1 MKKMTVA
8 GMPAAIGS
16 RTKLVYGFGTVAY
29 GIKDNGFN
37 LLLLIFYN
45 QVLGLPAQRVGLAIM
60 LALIV
65 DGLVDPIIGHASD
78 RFHSRLG
85 RRHLFM
91 YASALPCALF
101 YYLLWNPPVHLSSG
115 ALFAYLV
122 FTAIIVRV
130 FIALYEVPSAA
141 LLAELSEDY
150 DQRTSL
156 VAYRF
161 FFGCV
166 GWVMMGVIAFLVY
179 LRPTAA
185 QPVGMLN
192 RGGYHGYSIAAAVLI
207 FLSIVISTGGTHGY
221 IPYLRAPPPKRRFN
235 LALELRDIRAA
246 LANRGVLAMLACGFF
261 GAMAAGVISTLSVYF
276 YSYYWGLS
284 TSQIALLVFSILFSA
299 ALALGVAPAVT
310 RRMDKKR
317 GAIII
322 ALAALVLAPGP
333 VALRLCGWFVD
344 NSSPALL
351 PLLLLFTLIVGAMTL
366 ASSALVTSMLADT
379 VEENEIQT
387 RQRTE
392 GLYFAAAFFIQK
404 CVSGLGIFIASLI
417 LAWVKFPEG
426 ARPDGV
432 APEVLR
438 NLAIVY
444 VPVVVVLFGLSIA
457 CIAFYRIG
465 RATHNANLELLRT
478 LHGETG

>member
-1 MKKMTVA
+1 
-8 GMPAAIGS
+8 
-16 RTKLVYGFGTVAY
+16 
-29 GIKDNGFN
+29 
-37 LLLLIFYN
+37 
-45 QVLGLPAQRVGLAIM
+45 
-60 LALIV
+60 
-65 DGLVDPIIGHASD
+65 
-78 RFHSRLG
+78 
-85 RRHLFM
+85 
-91 YASALPCALF
+91 
-101 YYLLWNPPVHLSSG
+101 
-115 ALFAYLV
+115 
-122 FTAIIVRV
+122 
-130 FIALYEVPSAA
+130 
-141 LLAELSEDY
+141 
-150 DQRTSL
+150 
-156 VAYRF
+156 
-161 FFGCV
+161 
-166 GWVMMGVIAFLVY
+166 
-179 LRPTAA
+179 
-185 QPVGMLN
+185 
-192 RGGYHGYSIAAAVLI
+192 
-207 FLSIVISTGGTHGY
+207 
-221 IPYLRAPPPKRRFN
+221 LRAPPPKRRFN
-235 LALELRDIRAA
+235 WGLEFREIRAA

-284 TSQIALLVFSILFSA
+284 TNQISLLVFSILFSA
-299 ALALGVAPAVT
+299 ALALGVAPAIT

-438 NLAIVY
+438 NLAIAY
-444 VPVVVVLFGLSIA
+444 IPVVVVLFGLSIA
-457 CIAFYRIG
+457 CISFYRIG
-465 RATHNANLELLRT
+465 RAAHNANLELLRT
-478 LHGETG
+478 LHGKTVLPDANTN

>member
-1 MKKMTVA
+1 
-8 GMPAAIGS
+8 MPAAIGS
-16 RTKLVYGFGTVAY
+16 HTKLLYGFGTVAY

-45 QVLGLPAQRVGLAIM
+45 QVLGLPLQLVGLAIM
-60 LALIV
+60 IALIV
-65 DGLVDPIIGHASD
+65 DGFVDPVIGHVSD

-91 YASALPCALF
+91 YASALPCAIF
-101 YYLLWNPPVHLSSG
+101 YYLLWNPPGGLSQG
-115 ALFAYLV
+115 ALFAYLLIA
-122 FTAIIVRV
+122 AIIVRML
-130 FIALYEVPSAA
+130 IALYEVPSAA

-179 LRPTAA
+179 LRPTAE

-192 RGGYHGYSIAAAVLI
+192 RGGYHGYSIAAALLI
-207 FLSIVISTGGTHGY
+207 FLSILISTGGTHDY
-221 IPYLRAPPPKRRFN
+221 IPYLRAPPPKRSFS
-235 LALELRDIRAA
+235 LAENFREIRTA
-246 LANRGVLAMLACGFF
+246 LANRAVLAMLACGFF

-284 TSQIALLVFSILFSA
+284 TGQISLLVFSILFSA
-299 ALALGVAPAVT
+299 GIALVVAPAIT

-317 GAIII
+317 GAILISV
-322 ALAALVLAPGP
+322 AALLLAPGP

-351 PLLLLFTLIVGAMTL
+351 PSLLLFTLIVGAMTL
-366 ASSALVTSMLADT
+366 VSSALVTSMLADT
-379 VEENEIQT
+379 VEDNEIQT

-404 CVSGLGIFIASLI
+404 CVSGLGIFIASLV

-426 ARPDGV
+426 ARPGNV

-438 NLAIVY
+438 SLAIVY
-444 VPVVVVLFGLSIA
+444 IPLVVVLFGLSIA

-465 RATHNANLELLRT
+465 RDTHNGNLALLRAIQ
-478 LHGETG
+478 TGGVIPNAG